1 VLSHSYVTEIEAFD
15 AGYVSLLKAKD
26 SRLLARAVRTVVAGS
41 SLPGAAT
48 DSELEESSGK
58 TGLRILVAEDNQISQ
73 QIIAMMLRGGGH
85 HVTLV
90 SDGNSV
96 IENHRNVAF
105 DVIILDMHMPGRTGL
120 EVVRTIRA
128 LEARAQKRRIPII
141 MLTAA
146 ATIDLR
152 DNSLDAGVDLFLSKP
167 VNPRDLLR
175 GVAKVFFAFDTT
187 DPGPATLPARAGQQ
201 YVDRILL
208 GDMADLA
215 ADSRFLRTLMERFAR
230 DASELID
237 KIEAAISRKDREQLG
252 ELTHALKGAA
262 MMAGAVRL
270 RDAATHMESLCKQ
283 NFANIDAGIIQEL
296 RGTLKATSDEL
307 SRMVA

>member
-1 VLSHSYVTEIEAFD
+1 
-15 AGYVSLLKAKD
+15 LLV
-26 SRLLARAVRTVVAGS
+26 RAVRSVVAGV
-41 SLPGAAT
+41 SLPQPA
-48 DSELEESSGK
+48 SSSTGQQAPGH

-73 QIIAMMLRGGGH
+73 QIIAMMLRGGAH

-90 SDGNSV
+90 SDGDSV
-96 IENHRNVAF
+96 IENYRNVTF
-105 DVIILDMHMPGRTGL
+105 DVLILDMHMPGRTGL

-128 LEARAQKRRIPII
+128 LEARAQQRRIPII

-146 ATIDLR
+146 ASVDLR

-175 GVAKVFFAFDTT
+175 GVAQVFAASDSAGT
-187 DPGPATLPARAGQQ
+187 GSAPALRSAPAEHH
-201 YVDRILL
+201 YVDRVLL
-208 GDMADLA
+208 RDMADLA
-215 ADSRFLRTLMERFAR
+215 ADSRFLQTLTDKFAR
-230 DASELID
+230 DAQHLID
-237 KIEAAISRKDREQLG
+237 EIEAALIRRDQNQIS

-270 RDAATHMESLCKQ
+270 RDSAAEVESFCKEDLGSIP
-283 NFANIDAGIIQEL
+283 ADIINQL
-296 RGTLKATSDEL
+296 RGTLKATNDEL